1 MKPDATRELFL
12 DFFRRKGHKIVPGI
26 PVVPHGD
33 PTLLFTNAGMNQFKD
48 VFLGTGTR
56 SFSRAAD
63 TQKCIR
69 VSGKHNDLE
78 VVGRDGYHH
87 TFFEMLGNWSFGD
100 YFKKEAIAWGWEF
113 LVKDCGLPAGRLHAT
128 VFGGDEA
135 LGVKPDEEAESLWAS
150 ETGIDRGRIHRFG
163 REDNFWEMAATGPCG
178 PCSEIHIDLGP
189 SACDN
194 PAHARDGTDCGVNG
208 GCGRF
213 IEIWNLVF
221 IQYNR
226 LEGGVLEKLPKR
238 HVDTGLGFERL
249 VEVMRLR
256 DELIAGKALLFSNYN
271 TELFTPIF
279 EVLRDIT
286 GIPYAP
292 DMDPKK
298 LVAYRVIA
306 DHIRALCV
314 AIADGIMPDKKKRG
328 SVLRSLLR
336 RSARFGRQTLGV
348 MDPFIHRLV
357 EPVAGIYAGIFPEIG
372 QRRSHIRLVLEA
384 EEKSF
389 ARTVERGIGRFRA
402 LVDRTKSDAGR
413 PASLDGNEAFRL
425 YHQDGFPKDLIEQ
438 MAREE
443 GFVLDE
449 EGWTRAE
456 EEHRKVSESGALSFQ
471 FDLEEIKGL
480 GATEF
485 VGYWETG
492 KDGKDGTEAPA
503 SILRVI
509 GNEAMVLDR
518 TPFYAESG
526 GQVGDT
532 GLIEGGGL
540 RFAVRDT
547 GKIGDIIIH
556 YGDLEEA
563 DLTHLPGTVTA
574 RVDGMRRWD
583 TAANHTAT
591 HLLHWALR
599 TVLGSHAA
607 QQGSLVRPD
616 YLRFDFTHPKGA
628 SPEEIEEIERLVNG
642 RVAENHGV
650 EITVKPLSQARSEG
664 AIALFGEKYG
674 EVVRMIS
681 IGDFSRELC
690 GGTHLRRTGQAGYF
704 KILSEAS
711 VQSGVRRIVAVTRSR
726 AVEHSLRERSIL
738 HALAKK
744 LSTSPDGME
753 AKIDALTAQLR
764 ELRKE
769 AAAGRGKN
777 ANEAIIRKIVDTAPD
792 VGGVKLMIS
801 FVDQPM
807 DKTQLGEVVDALRG
821 DYRPSAGMISGSS
834 GGNMFHVIFS
844 SEDGINCGQVL
855 KMAAEKIGKKGG
867 GRRDFARTG
876 WKESEGISYEAFR
889 DSVEALLTDAL
900 KKDA

>member
-1 MKPDATRELFL
+1 MKPDAIRELFL

-113 LVKDCGLPAGRLHAT
+113 LVKDCGLPPGRLHAT
-128 VFGGDEA
+128 VFGGDDA

-163 REDNFWEMAATGPCG
+163 REDNFWEMAAAGPCG

-226 LEGGVLEKLPKR
+226 LEDGTLEKLPKR

-402 LVDRTKSDAGR
+402 LVDRTRSTRA
-413 PASLDGNEAFRL
+413 LDGHEAFRL

-456 EEHRKVSESGALSFQ
+456 EEHRKVSESGALGFQ

-485 VGYWETG
+485 LGYWETG
-492 KDGKDGTEAPA
+492 KAGKDGTEAPA

-532 GLIEGGGL
+532 GLIEGEGL
-540 RFAVRDT
+540 RFAVRDA
-547 GKIGDIIIH
+547 GKIGDITVH

-563 DLTHLPGTVTA
+563 DLTHLPGKVTA
-574 RVDGMRRWD
+574 RVDGMRRRD

-599 TVLGSHAA
+599 TVLGGHAA

-616 YLRFDFTHPKGA
+616 YLRFDFTHPKGTT
-628 SPEEIEEIERLVNG
+628 PEEIEEIERLVNR

-650 EITVKPLSQARSEG
+650 EIAVKPLSQARSEG

-690 GGTHLRRTGQAGYF
+690 GGTHLQRTGQAGYF
-704 KILSEAS
+704 RILSEAS

-744 LSTSPDGME
+744 LSTSPDGLE

-769 AAAGRGKN
+769 AAAGKGRTEGDL
-777 ANEAIIRKIVDTAPD
+777 ARQLAESALE
-792 VGGVKLMIS
+792 VGGVRL
-801 FVDQPM
+801 VLRGDLAL
-807 DKTQLGEVVDALRG
+807 DKEQLGQIADALRQAHG
-821 DYRPSAGMISGSS
+821 PAAGAVAGLKDGNVSVTVFSSGSLAEQKKI
-834 GGNMFHVIFS
+834 H
-844 SEDGINCGQVL
+844 CGRIL
-855 KMAAEKIGKKGG
+855 RTAAEKVGKKGG
-867 GRRDFARTG
+867 GRPDFAQTG
-876 WKESEGISYEAFR
+876 WKESEGIDLRAFL
-889 DSVEALLTDAL
+889 DAVKAQLLEL
-900 KKDA
+900 L

>member
-1 MKPDATRELFL
+1 MKPDAIRELFL
-12 DFFRRKGHKIVPGI
+12 DFFRRKDHKIVPGI

-56 SFSRAAD
+56 SYSRAAD

-113 LVKDCGLPAGRLHAT
+113 LVKDCGLPPGRLHAT
-128 VFGGDEA
+128 VFGGDDA
-135 LGVKPDEEAESLWAS
+135 LGVKPDEEAESFWAS
-150 ETGIDRGRIHRFG
+150 ETGIDRERIHRFG

-226 LEGGVLEKLPKR
+226 VDGGGLEKLPKR

-249 VEVMRLR
+249 AEVMRLR
-256 DELIAGKALLFSNYN
+256 DDLIAGKALLFSNYN
-271 TELFTPIF
+271 TALFTPIF

-286 GIPYAP
+286 GVPYAP
-292 DMDPKK
+292 DMDPRK

-336 RSARFGRQTLGV
+336 RSARFGRQTLGI
-348 MDPFIHRLV
+348 MDPFIHGLV

-402 LVDRTKSDAGR
+402 LVDRTRSDAGR
-413 PASLDGNEAFRL
+413 PGALDGHEAFRL

-456 EEHRKVSESGALSFQ
+456 EEHRKVSESGTLAFQ

-480 GATEF
+480 GATAF

-492 KDGKDGTEAPA
+492 KAANDGTEAQA
-503 SILRVI
+503 SILKII

-532 GLIEGGGL
+532 GLIEGEGL

-547 GKIGDIIIH
+547 GKIGDITIH

-563 DLTHLPGTVTA
+563 DLTHLPGTVKA
-574 RVDGMRRWD
+574 RVDGMRRRD

-616 YLRFDFTHPKGA
+616 VLRFDFTHPKGVG
-628 SPEEIEEIERLVNG
+628 PEEIEEIERLVNL
-642 RVAENHGV
+642 RVAEDHAV
-650 EITVKPLSQARSEG
+650 EIAVKPLAQARREG

-690 GGTHLRRTGQAGYF
+690 GGTHLQRTGQAGYF

-738 HALAKK
+738 HALARK
-744 LSTSPDGME
+744 LSTAPDGVE

-769 AAAGRGKN
+769 AAAGRGRTEGDL
-777 ANEAIIRKIVDTAPD
+777 ARQLAGSALE
-792 VGGVKLMIS
+792 VGGVRLILQG
-801 FVDQPM
+801 DLAL
-807 DKTQLGEVVDALRG
+807 DKEQLGQIADALRQAHG
-821 DYRPSAGMISGSS
+821 PAAGAVAGLKDGNVSVTVFASGSLAEEKKI
-834 GGNMFHVIFS
+834 H
-844 SEDGINCGQVL
+844 CGRIL
-855 KMAAEKIGKKGG
+855 RTAAEKVGKKGG
-867 GRRDFARTG
+867 GRPDFAQTG
-876 WKESEGISYEAFR
+876 WKESEGIDTGVFLDA
-889 DSVEALLTDAL
+889 VKAQLLEL
-900 KKDA
+900 L